1 MGVPHWENPRPDERL
16 VKACEVLAELIPTV
30 PRLGDLFD
38 LSAGVLAS
46 LIKANELEYQD
57 RDEELPPEYYPKLS
71 ERVRKMREGTLPP
84 RGLWISGYYFN
95 SALMRLAAVRDQ
107 LRRVL
112 REINNQ
118 RPGSVA
124 ELPTDE
130 LHLEGDR
137 LKHQIPGLRTRKIRF
152 EEVIQAF
159 EETLAI
165 VKKETDML
173 NDPRITIPEMR
184 VEPRFRRSKQ

>member
-1 MGVPHWENPRPDERL
+1 M
-16 VKACEVLAELIPTV
+16 KACDVLSELILTV

-71 ERVRKMREGTLPP
+71 ERVRKMSEGTLPP
-84 RGLWISGYYFN
+84 RGFWISGYYFN

-112 REINNQ
+112 HEINNQ
-118 RPGSVA
+118 RPDSVT

-130 LHLEGDR
+130 LHIEGDR
-137 LKHQIPGLRTRKIRF
+137 LKHQIPGLRTRKVQF
-152 EEVIQAF
+152 EEVIEAF

-165 VKKETDML
+165 VKKDKDVL
-173 NDPRITIPEMR
+173 NDLGITIPEMR
-184 VEPRFRRSKQ
+184 VERRFRRSKQ